1 MTTIY
6 NVYSPKAEIIMTK
19 SVEKSSEGGGRIF
32 PKRTITPE
40 ELAQQEAEDEI
51 FHQRCQA
58 IFERVRPELIDKYY
72 GWYIGVEP
80 DSGEYFLEKDS
91 IEAHK
96 KVLAKY
102 PNKDN
107 FVFCLNE
114 SGATGRI

>member
-1 MTTIY
+1 MT
-6 NVYSPKAEIIMTK
+6 E
-19 SVEKSSEGGGRIF
+19 SVEEPRKQHGRIF
-32 PKRTITPE
+32 PKRITTPE
-40 ELAQQEAEDEI
+40 ELARQEAEDEI

-80 DSGEYFLEKDS
+80 DSGEYFIDKDS

-107 FVFCLNE
+107 FVFRLNE

>member
-6 NVYSPKAEIIMTK
+6 NVYSLKAEIIMAE
-19 SVEKSSEGGGRIF
+19 SVEKPRERHGRTF
-32 PKRTITPE
+32 SQRTITPE
-40 ELAQQEAEDEI
+40 ELARQEALDEI
-51 FHQRCQA
+51 FDQRCQA

-72 GWYIGVEP
+72 GWYIGIEP
-80 DSGEYFLEKDS
+80 DSGEYFLDEDGV
-91 IEAHK
+91 EAHK

-114 SGATGRI
+114 TGASGRI